1 MSLVKL
7 VPSFYFDL
15 IVKEIVFLTF
25 LVNILFLN
33 EKTFFFFLHLAALLT
48 VFIRSPS
55 LWQSLRGLQGRRE
68 VGKVCSTYLC
78 YFLLLLYGSS

>member
-33 EKTFFFFLHLAALLT
+33 EKTIFFLHLAASLT
-48 VFIRSPS
+48 VFIRSSS
-55 LWQSLRGLQGRRE
+55 LWQSLRSLQGRRE

>member
-1 MSLVKL
+1 MSFVKL

-33 EKTFFFFLHLAALLT
+33 EKTIFFLHLAALLT

-55 LWQSLRGLQGRRE
+55 LWQSLCGLQGRRA

-78 YFLLLLYGSS
+78 YFLFLLYGST

>member
-15 IVKEIVFLTF
+15 IVKEIIFLTS

-33 EKTFFFFLHLAALLT
+33 EKTFFFLHLAALLT
-48 VFIRSPS
+48 MFIRSPS
-55 LWQSLRGLQGRRE
+55 LWQSLCGLQGRRA
-68 VGKVCSTYLC
+68 VGKVYSTYLC
-78 YFLLLLYGSS
+78 YVLLLLYGSS